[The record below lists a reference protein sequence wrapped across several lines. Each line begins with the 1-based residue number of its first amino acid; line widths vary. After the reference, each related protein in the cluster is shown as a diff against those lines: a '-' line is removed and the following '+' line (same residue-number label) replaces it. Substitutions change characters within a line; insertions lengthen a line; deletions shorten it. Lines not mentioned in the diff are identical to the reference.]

1 MLEALPNR
9 ERIAMSEDNETRII
23 KPRSSAPS
31 DPENGATKLS
41 KASDPEIENEEEEIK
56 TRVISSS
63 SRSQQSSVKAEQG
76 FELTA
81 GWLVVIEGPGRGCSC
96 EVYFGMNSIGRN
108 SGERIPLNFGDTAIS
123 REAHAY
129 VVFDDKQ
136 GDFYIQH
143 GGKSNLI
150 RLNDSPVLAPE
161 SLKRGDIIEM
171 GNTKLM
177 FVPFCDDNFSWKD
190 AEV

>member
-1 MLEALPNR
+1 
-9 ERIAMSEDNETRII
+9 MSDENETRII
-23 KPRSSAPS
+23 KPRHNPS
-31 DPENGATKLS
+31 PDVNEAVTKLH
-41 KASDPEIENEEEEIK
+41 NEADDAQVDEEIT

-63 SRSQQSSVKAEQG
+63 PRSQSANPGNKQEE

-96 EVYFGMNSIGRN
+96 EVYYGMNSIGRN
-108 SGERIPLNFGDTAIS
+108 ASERIPLNFGDSSIS

-129 VVFDDKQ
+129 IVFDDKQ

-150 RLNDSPVLAPE
+150 RLNDRPVLAPE
-161 SLKRGDIIEM
+161 SLKRGDTIEM
-171 GNTKLM
+171 GNTKLL
-177 FVPFCDDNFSWKD
+177 FVPLCDENFSWKED
-190 AEV
+190 VV

>member
-1 MLEALPNR
+1 
-9 ERIAMSEDNETRII
+9 MSDENETRII
-23 KPRSSAPS
+23 KPRTTAQPAT
-31 DPENGATKLS
+31 DDGATKIT
-41 KASDPEIENEEEEIK
+41 KQPVETASNGDEEIK

-63 SRSQQSSVKAEQG
+63 SRSPKGDANPEQQE

-96 EVYFGMNSIGRN
+96 EVFFGMNSIGRN
-108 SGERIPLNFGDTAIS
+108 SDERIPLSFGDTSIS

-129 VVFDDKQ
+129 IVFDDKQ
-136 GDFYIQH
+136 GDFYVQH

-150 RLNDSPVLAPE
+150 RLNDRPVLAPE

-177 FVPFCDDNFSWKD
+177 FVPLCDESFSWKD
-190 AEV
+190 ADI

>member
-1 MLEALPNR
+1 MNDE
-9 ERIAMSEDNETRII
+9 NETRII
-23 KPRSSAPS
+23 KPRREASNDAN
-31 DPENGATKLS
+31 DGATKYL
-41 KASDPEIENEEEEIK
+41 KEPEKTQDDEEIT

-63 SRSQQSSVKAEQG
+63 PKSRELNPDAEQQE

-81 GWLVVIEGPGRGCSC
+81 GWLVVVDGPGRGCSC
-96 EVYFGMNSIGRN
+96 EVYYGMNSIGRN
-108 SGERIPLNFGDTAIS
+108 SSERIPLNFGDSSIS

-129 VVFDDKQ
+129 IVFDDKQ

-150 RLNDSPVLAPE
+150 RLNDRPVLAPE
-161 SLKRGDIIEM
+161 SLKRGDTIEM

-177 FVPFCDDNFSWKD
+177 FIPLCDENFSWKED
-190 AEV
+190 VV